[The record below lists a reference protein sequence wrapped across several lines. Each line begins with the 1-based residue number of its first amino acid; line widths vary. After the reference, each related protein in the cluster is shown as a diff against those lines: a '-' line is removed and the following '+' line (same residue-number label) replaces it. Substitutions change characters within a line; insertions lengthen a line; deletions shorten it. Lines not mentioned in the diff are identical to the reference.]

1 MFQER
6 RTLIW
11 KYYQSVIMIEYFQDD
26 LASPFSLLN
35 IVPFII
41 SGFVKMTKK
50 VSIKAKRLSFDD
62 SECAPH
68 MRKSLKCQAKPVQA
82 EARIKHAKLMKK
94 LINRLRES
102 NEKGKIDTIEEW
114 N

>member
-26 LASPFSLLN
+26 LASPFSILN
-35 IVPFII
+35 ILPFII
-41 SGFVKMTKK
+41 SVFVKMMKK
-50 VSIKAKRLSFDD
+50 VCKSRISFDD

-68 MRKSLKCQAKPVQA
+68 MRRKSVKCLAKPVQA